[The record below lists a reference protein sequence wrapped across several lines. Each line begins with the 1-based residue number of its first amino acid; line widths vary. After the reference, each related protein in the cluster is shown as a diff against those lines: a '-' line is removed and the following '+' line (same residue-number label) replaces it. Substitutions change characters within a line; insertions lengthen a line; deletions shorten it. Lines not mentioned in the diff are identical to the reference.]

1 MIYLSSTMASLCVVR
16 QLLSPSSS
24 YPQLQGPLWTR
35 EKLQMLFLAVGTLAE
50 DKCCRKTGPAEK
62 TCRPGECMGRV
73 VLGKVGERLAGEGQQ
88 QQVV

>member
-1 MIYLSSTMASLCVVR
+1 MASLRVAR

-24 YPQLQGPLWTR
+24 YPQLQVPLWTR

-50 DKCCRKTGPAEK
+50 DKWLQEDRPAEK
-62 TCRPGECMGRV
+62 TCRPGECMGHV
-73 VLGKVGERLAGEGQQ
+73 LLGKAGERLAGEGQQ